1 MEQQTLTAIQE
12 QNAICATL
20 GGTPARVQRRA
31 VHVKREPPTWIPMRA
46 PNVARASQ
54 GRTAQQVLPH
64 VRRAPRGTCSRHRAS
79 ISVYL
84 VMLGS
89 MTMNQRHAQ
98 AVRRGKCSQQQ
109 VRAHAL
115 PVVRAL
121 WTMVQNCVHSARL
134 VPYSHP
140 QARHRAWPVA
150 VGSSMIILRC
160 ARAAPKDK
168 YSRDL
173 DRRHAL
179 HVKRA
184 FSTTDPKNAR
194 SALLVAYNRTE
205 AKHRVRIA
213 RLAFLTTAQKRVL
226 HVLLANPSC
235 LQNRH
240 HAKLFHARA
249 TQVARISLLA
259 VSATLDSLVSSIC
272 PAQALST
279 TARALSAL
287 LAGQTP
293 TATAQQRVCLA
304 LSASLRLLL
313 RPLAQIVSVAQPT
326 QISMLPPSARPAVPD
341 TTRLN
346 LAFPAFTALL
356 DTTTTMMILRLRVT
370 ATLPGVIQAHM
381 LRRARQA
388 VSSACALGSREIS
401 RPLVAQ

>member
-1 MEQQTLTAIQE
+1 MTVTLNFA
-12 QNAICATL
+12 L
-20 GGTPARVQRRA
+20 Y
-31 VHVKREPPTWIPMRA
+31 
-46 PNVARASQ
+46 
-54 GRTAQQVLPH
+54 
-64 VRRAPRGTCSRHRAS
+64 VRRAMC
-79 ISVYL
+79 
-84 VMLGS
+84 
-89 MTMNQRHAQ
+89 
-98 AVRRGKCSQQQ
+98 
-109 VRAHAL
+109 
-115 PVVRAL
+115 
-121 WTMVQNCVHSARL
+121 
-134 VPYSHP
+134 SHP
-140 QARHRAWPVA
+140 QASRLASCAIR
-150 VGSSMIILRC
+150 GRLTTTRRC

-168 YSRDL
+168 YSRNL

-249 TQVARISLLA
+249 TQVARTSLLA
-259 VSATLDSLVSSIC
+259 VSATLDSLVSSLC
-272 PAQALST
+272 PAHALST
-279 TARALSAL
+279 MARALNVL

-313 RPLAQIVSVAQPT
+313 RHLAQIVSVAQPT

-346 LAFPAFTALL
+346 LAFHAFTALL

-381 LRRARQA
+381 L
-388 VSSACALGSREIS
+388 
-401 RPLVAQ
+401 